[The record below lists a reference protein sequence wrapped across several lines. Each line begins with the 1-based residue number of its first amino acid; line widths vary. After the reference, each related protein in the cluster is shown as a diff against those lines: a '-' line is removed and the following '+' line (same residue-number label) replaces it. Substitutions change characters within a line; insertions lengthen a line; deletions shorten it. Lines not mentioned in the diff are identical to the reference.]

1 VTRRAGELLSGAV
14 GDVLNVFEQ
23 GDRHLWIV
31 QDSVQVT
38 AVDCDV
44 LCRNADFAVIGGDA
58 LFEAESV
65 NQFRPRRARTGRM
78 TPRHR
83 PRSR

>member
-1 VTRRAGELLSGAV
+1 VTRSAGELLSGAV

-44 LCRNADFAVIGGDA
+44 LCRNADFAVIGGGA
-58 LFEAESV
+58 LFVVVSV
-65 NQFRPRRARTGRM
+65 LKQNVVVSISM
-78 TPRHR
+78 S
-83 PRSR
+83 SRCHK